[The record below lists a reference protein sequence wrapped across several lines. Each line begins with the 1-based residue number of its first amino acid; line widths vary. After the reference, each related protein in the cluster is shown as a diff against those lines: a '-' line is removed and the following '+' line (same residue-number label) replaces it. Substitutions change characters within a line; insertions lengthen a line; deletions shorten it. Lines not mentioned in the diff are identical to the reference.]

1 VKWQWEK
8 YVLLRRILLNSSQFQ
23 KTKMKTIKFINKD
36 RLQFAA
42 TLRKK
47 VNAYFKEKKI
57 STKGNGSMIVKA
69 AIMLG
74 LYLIPF
80 AAILIFPMS
89 AWLLILLSVV
99 MGIGMAGTG
108 MAVMHDG
115 AHESF
120 SKKGWL
126 NKCVGNTMYLL
137 GGNVFN
143 WKMQH
148 NIFHHTFTNI
158 DGFDED
164 IRSRVV
170 IRMSQEA
177 PLRKIHRFQFVYAF
191 FLYSLMTLSKLVGD
205 FFQLNEYNKT
215 GVTKEQNA
223 KPRKET
229 LKLIASKALYL
240 IVWVGLPLLL
250 TSFLW
255 WQVLLGFLVMH
266 LVGGIIM
273 SVVFQ
278 MAHVVEGANQPVP
291 DVNGNIDNEWAI
303 HELVTTANFSRKNRF
318 LSWCIG
324 GLNFQIEHHLFPN
337 ICHIHYRKIAPIVKE
352 TAHEFGLP
360 YNEKRTFFN
369 ALMSHVRTLKELGKA
384 RKLVP
389 VRINNSKI

>member
-1 VKWQWEK
+1 
-8 YVLLRRILLNSSQFQ
+8 
-23 KTKMKTIKFINKD
+23 MKTIKFIDKD
-36 RLQFAA
+36 RVQFAA

-47 VNAYFKEKKI
+47 VNNYFKEKKI
-57 STKGNGSMIVKA
+57 STKGNSGMIVKA
-69 AIMLG
+69 AVMLG

-89 AWLLILLSVV
+89 VWLMILLSVI

-115 AHESF
+115 AHGSF

-126 NKCVGNTMYLL
+126 NKFFGNTMYLL

-158 DGFDED
+158 SGYDED

-170 IRMSQEA
+170 IRMSQET
-177 PLRKIHRFQFVYAF
+177 PLNKVHRYQHFYAL

-205 FFQLNEYNKT
+205 FFQLSEYNKT

-223 KPRKET
+223 KPRKEYF
-229 LKLIASKALYL
+229 KLILSKVIYAALA
-240 IVWVGLPLLL
+240 IGLPLLL

-255 WQVLLGFLVMH
+255 WQILLGFLAMH
-266 LVGGIIM
+266 LVAGIIM

-291 DVNGNIDNEWAI
+291 DVNGNIENEWAI
-303 HELVTTANFSRKNRF
+303 HELVTTANFAKRSRL
-318 LSWCIG
+318 LSWFIG

-337 ICHIHYRKIAPIVKE
+337 ICHMHYRKIAPIVKE
-352 TAHEFGLP
+352 TAKEFGLP
-360 YNEKRTFFN
+360 YNEKKTFLDAFI
-369 ALMSHVRTLKELGKA
+369 SHVKMLKELG
-384 RKLVP
+384 RKKELIT
-389 VRINNSKI
+389 VRAN